1 PGERAH
7 LHIRDD
13 AAFLKFLQHCF
24 SQKRK
29 TLRNNLKN
37 LFTDAKIAAALTACK
52 LTPKS
57 RAEEIS
63 LSQFAQL
70 CRLLALEK

>member
-1 PGERAH
+1 LPGKRAQ
-7 LHIRDD
+7 LKIGDD

-37 LFTDAKIAAALTACK
+37 LFTDAEIAAALTACK

-57 RAEEIS
+57 PAEEIS
-63 LSQFAQL
+63 LSQFGQL
-70 CRLLALEK
+70 CRLLAPE